1 MKIGIVTVHDS
12 NNYGSFLQAYA
23 LQRVFQDMGHEVY
36 FAVTRRK
43 EFVKGTYIPAI
54 SVKKLIGH
62 PIQTLKNRQSGI
74 LKWKAFLEDQKV
86 FSEISGEELD
96 QMDLVVLGSDEI
108 WNVQVRS
115 FQNPIFYGRG
125 QRKAVAYGVSVGRA
139 AYEDITKYPELVQ
152 DIRQIRSIMVRDS
165 RTQRIVEKICGFMPE
180 TVCDP
185 TFLVPRTIFK
195 STEKR
200 SGNISGSYLLIYSYT
215 ISRELRDKIQE
226 FARANGLKT
235 VSACFYYRW
244 ADYNI
249 MCGPLEF
256 CRIIEEADYVIT
268 TTFHGTIFS
277 VLNEK
282 QFVSLPASIKTNDLL
297 VRLGMEERLIESST
311 DLSTIQE
318 LLQKRMI
325 DYGKVN
331 CRISEMREKSLA
343 LLKKSM
349 ESTVNEYGKTL

>member
-54 SVKKLIGH
+54 SLKKLIRH
-62 PIQTLKNRQSGI
+62 PVQTLKNRQSGI

-86 FSEISGEELD
+86 FREISGEELD
-96 QMDLVVLGSDEI
+96 QMDCVVLGSDEI

-125 QRKAVAYGVSVGRA
+125 QTKAVAYGVSVGRA
-139 AYEDITKYPELVQ
+139 TYEDITKYPELVQ
-152 DIRQIRSIMVRDS
+152 DIRQIRSIMVRDT
-165 RTQRIVEKICGFMPE
+165 RTQSIIEKICSFIPE

-200 SGNISGSYLLIYSYT
+200 SRYISESYLLIYSYS
-215 ISRELRDKIQE
+215 ISRELQDKIQE

-235 VSACFYYRW
+235 VSACFYYSW

-297 VRLGMEERLIESST
+297 VRLGMEERLIENST

-331 CRISEMREKSLA
+331 CRISEMRENSLA